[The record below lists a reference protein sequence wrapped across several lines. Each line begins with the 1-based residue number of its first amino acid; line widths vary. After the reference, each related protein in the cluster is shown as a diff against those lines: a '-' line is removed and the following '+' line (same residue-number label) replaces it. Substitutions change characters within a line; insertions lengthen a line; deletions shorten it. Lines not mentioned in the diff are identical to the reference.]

1 MDALRLRDLRAAE
14 LPARDLDQH
23 ELRIGMFLLPSRLP
37 RVDDL
42 TRVLGHHC
50 GRHFPLWVSL
60 LPLQL
65 LVIRGLTYIAP
76 VCGMCAGTSTGKH
89 GQAMPSHGFCS
100 AHRHYKGPTSN
111 LEDRLASRD
120 DEKVEVA

>member
-1 MDALRLRDLRAAE
+1 MGGQLDMYFLDHVRLRDLLYPYRTSC
-14 LPARDLDQH
+14 DQDQH

-65 LVIRGLTYIAP
+65 LVMRGLTHIAP
-76 VCGMCAGTSTGKH
+76 VCGMCAGTSTG
-89 GQAMPSHGFCS
+89 
-100 AHRHYKGPTSN
+100 
-111 LEDRLASRD
+111 
-120 DEKVEVA
+120 